1 MYFLR
6 YIILL
11 LFIIS
16 FNSAGAYGLKFRG
29 SNYPIDQRTSY
40 SVFDDN
46 SPVYQDFFEVQFDMA
61 LYPSVDIGYVL
72 DISGEKADQTFNLFF
87 DLRGDDVLF
96 RLNQEGKSVLIALP
110 VNKEEMTKNH
120 WFTVKI
126 TFNLKQNEVRL
137 RVHDSEKICTGVYL
151 TESFK
156 PDIVFGRSGHMID
169 IPSIAINNVIIT
181 GKQIYRFPLNEV
193 EGENVH
199 DSSGKRM
206 GSVKNPEWLVN
217 EAFHWKKEASFYSS
231 SEAGSCYDSER
242 NILYY
247 FNCDSIFSYHVETGE
262 VSAKA
267 TKESCPMQLFL
278 VNGFVD
284 TTKEKLYVY
293 EVYHDPEHDKDISI
307 VSLDLKT
314 LEWSVEGTDHLEM
327 QLHHHDSFYDASERT
342 YTLFGGFGNMH
353 YSNDFWTLKLDTAA
367 TANLKWEHVQ
377 SLLGDRICPRY
388 FSAIGYVPEKQ
399 WAYIFGGMGNDS
411 GEQIVGRYYFHDLY
425 KVDLIKKQVQKLWEL
440 EGEPDR
446 VPARG
451 MVLRGDSAFY
461 LLRYCESV
469 SHSYLHLYDFSI
481 RDGSYR
487 VLADSIP
494 IISDKI
500 TTNAHL
506 YYNER
511 RKRLFVTVQE
521 SKDDISSRFT
531 IYSLLCPPVSGSV
544 YAKDEKTGFTFL
556 VITGCIL
563 VLSGAC
569 GWMVWKKK
577 AKTKI
582 RVTGKNEDEV
592 KVSSPAVVK
601 HYPDLLKC
609 QSNAVYLFGEFTVF
623 DKKGHD
629 ISYMFPLRI
638 RQVFFLILY
647 NSASGGISSK
657 DLSDRLW
664 PDKPKDKVKNS
675 RGVALNHVR
684 TLLNELSGIEL
695 VYEKGCFRFVISE
708 TFYCDFLHCMKLV
721 SGSLEEGLRQ
731 EFITIISRGKFAAFL
746 EGPLFDQP
754 KEEMECKLEV
764 VLLEQMRKSFESE
777 DYQAAVS
784 LAKAEFNIDPINEE
798 ALSCCIQSY
807 FHMKHENLAIAVFQ
821 QFMVEYLKETGKEYA
836 RPFSDFWY

>member
-1 MYFLR
+1 MC
-6 YIILL
+6 
-11 LFIIS
+11 
-16 FNSAGAYGLKFRG
+16 N
-29 SNYPIDQRTSY
+29 
-40 SVFDDN
+40 
-46 SPVYQDFFEVQFDMA
+46 
-61 LYPSVDIGYVL
+61 
-72 DISGEKADQTFNLFF
+72 
-87 DLRGDDVLF
+87 
-96 RLNQEGKSVLIALP
+96 
-110 VNKEEMTKNH
+110 
-120 WFTVKI
+120 
-126 TFNLKQNEVRL
+126 
-137 RVHDSEKICTGVYL
+137 
-151 TESFK
+151 
-156 PDIVFGRSGHMID
+156 
-169 IPSIAINNVIIT
+169 
-181 GKQIYRFPLNEV
+181 
-193 EGENVH
+193 
-199 DSSGKRM
+199 
-206 GSVKNPEWLVN
+206 
-217 EAFHWKKEASFYSS
+217 
-231 SEAGSCYDSER
+231 
-242 NILYY
+242 
-247 FNCDSIFSYHVETGE
+247 
-262 VSAKA
+262 
-267 TKESCPMQLFL
+267 
-278 VNGFVD
+278 
-284 TTKEKLYVY
+284 

-307 VSLDLKT
+307 VSLDLKDIGNR
-314 LEWSVEGTDHLEM
+314 ERKKRNRPSLEM

-582 RVTGKNEDEV
+582 RVIGKNEDEV
-592 KVSSPAVVK
+592 KVSLS
-601 HYPDLLKC
+601 C
-609 QSNAVYLFGEFTVF
+609 SGET
-623 DKKGHD
+623 
-629 ISYMFPLRI
+629 
-638 RQVFFLILY
+638 
-647 NSASGGISSK
+647 
-657 DLSDRLW
+657 
-664 PDKPKDKVKNS
+664 
-675 RGVALNHVR
+675 
-684 TLLNELSGIEL
+684 LSGFIEM
-695 VYEKGCFRFVISE
+695 SE
-708 TFYCDFLHCMKLV
+708 
-721 SGSLEEGLRQ
+721 
-731 EFITIISRGKFAAFL
+731 
-746 EGPLFDQP
+746 
-754 KEEMECKLEV
+754 
-764 VLLEQMRKSFESE
+764 
-777 DYQAAVS
+777 
-784 LAKAEFNIDPINEE
+784 
-798 ALSCCIQSY
+798 
-807 FHMKHENLAIAVFQ
+807 
-821 QFMVEYLKETGKEYA
+821 
-836 RPFSDFWY
+836 